1 MTPPPTTLP
10 VSMRRRS
17 VAENETLA
25 RAHRD
30 AQARRSSP
38 PLEELDGPF
47 MPFRGCPC
55 AERTQVPPPAGL
67 RIGLLRVQAIFA
79 GCELPNHVRLP
90 RLGEQG
96 LYPARECRAMGIG
109 YVWRWRDRCSSITA
123 SCVWRSWSARRSSV
137 RVAASSHCATLRS
150 SRAISLSNCTS
161 TGAQLALL
169 KIEYAIRR
177 SSGALKYSSRFS
189 GRPAPGRFSNCPCSS
204 PP

>member
-1 MTPPPTTLP
+1 MSKASPVCVNASLTRRLAGRAPARARGRARRPTL
-10 VSMRRRS
+10 RRRRRRPS
-17 VAENETLA
+17 RNRGAATPGRSRRSPIRWLRTGAGQPGERRCADRSQQKSFA
-25 RAHRD
+25 R
-30 AQARRSSP
+30 QSSP
-38 PLEELDGPF
+38 PLEKLDRPL

-123 SCVWRSWSARRSSV
+123 SCVWRSWSAR
-137 RVAASSHCATLRS
+137 
-150 SRAISLSNCTS
+150 
-161 TGAQLALL
+161 
-169 KIEYAIRR
+169 
-177 SSGALKYSSRFS
+177 
-189 GRPAPGRFSNCPCSS
+189 
-204 PP
+204 